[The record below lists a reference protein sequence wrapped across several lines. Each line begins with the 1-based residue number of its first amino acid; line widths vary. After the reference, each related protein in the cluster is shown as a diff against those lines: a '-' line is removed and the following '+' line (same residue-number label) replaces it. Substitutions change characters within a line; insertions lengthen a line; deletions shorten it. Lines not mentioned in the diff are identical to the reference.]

1 MSVYSALARRQH
13 LARRVDPINRLEE
26 LDGFATDDRQS
37 SWLEA
42 ELKDLTSQV
51 VAVRDDFV
59 QFPITSFFRTADPHS
74 SLALALPVLFG
85 LRQTV
90 GHHLDPGTRLQG
102 MMLSEAFEALAH
114 YVAGTWLA

>member
-1 MSVYSALARRQH
+1 LLTASVTWLMSVYSALARRQH
-13 LARRVDPINRLEE
+13 LARRVDPINRLGE
-26 LDGFATDDRQS
+26 LDGFATADRQS

-59 QFPITSFFRTADPHS
+59 QFPIASFFRTADPHS

-90 GHHLDPGTRLQG
+90 G
-102 MMLSEAFEALAH
+102 
-114 YVAGTWLA
+114 